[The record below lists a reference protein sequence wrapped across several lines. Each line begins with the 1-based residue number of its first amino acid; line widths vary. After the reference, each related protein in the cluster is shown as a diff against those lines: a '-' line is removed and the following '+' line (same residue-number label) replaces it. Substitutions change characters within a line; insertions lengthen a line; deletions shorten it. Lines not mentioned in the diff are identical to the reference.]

1 MKEIAM
7 NSKKSLHMSNTEF
20 RKYGHAVIDWI
31 ADYYDNVE
39 KYSVKS
45 QAKPG
50 DIRASLEKKP
60 PDSGEPM
67 DNILEDI
74 DSLIMPGITHWQ
86 SPMFFGYFPI
96 NTSGPSILADL
107 ISRGLGINGMLWE
120 TSPACTELET
130 HVLEWL
136 AVMLNLPDHFMFQN
150 GGGGVIQDTASS
162 ASLCAMIAAR
172 EKKNNGN
179 SNLFGCR
186 ERLIAYVS
194 SQTHSSVEKAAMVAG
209 IGSKNVRLIDVNN
222 DFSMNNS
229 SLKKQIIKDA
239 KDGYIPFFVCATIG
253 TTSSN
258 AIDSVYEIG
267 KICDK
272 YKLWVHVDA
281 AMAGT
286 ATLCPEYQYMHKGLE
301 YADSYTFNPHKWMLT
316 NFDCSCLFIKNRD
329 ELISA
334 LRIMPEYLNNQS
346 SKSGEVIDYRDWQIP
361 LGRRFRSLKLWT
373 VIRYY
378 GIEGL
383 QNYVRH
389 HINIAQQFLSWVKS
403 DERFEIMAPAPL
415 NLICFRAKGSDKLNK
430 DLLNYINNSGE
441 IYITHTRL
449 NGLFTLRLC
458 VGQTHTDVNHVKE
471 AWGLIKSGL
480 EKIKG

>member
-1 MKEIAM
+1 M
-7 NSKKSLHMSNTEF
+7 NRKKSIHMSNREF
-20 RKYGHAVIDWI
+20 RKYGHTVIDWI

-39 KYSVKS
+39 QYSVKS

-50 DIRASLEKKP
+50 DIKTSLEKNP
-60 PDSGEPM
+60 PESGESM
-67 DNILEDI
+67 HNILEDI

-107 ISRGLGINGMLWE
+107 ISSGLGINGMLWE

-130 HVLEWL
+130 HVLDWL

-186 ERLIAYVS
+186 EHLTAYVS
-194 SQTHSSVEKAAMVAG
+194 SQTHSSIEKAAMVAG
-209 IGSKNVRLIDVNN
+209 VGSKNVKLIDVNI
-222 DFSMNNS
+222 DFSMNIP

-286 ATLCPEYQYMHKGLE
+286 ATLCPEYKYMHKGLE

-361 LGRRFRSLKLWT
+361 LGRRFRSLKLWA

>member
-1 MKEIAM
+1 
-7 NSKKSLHMSNTEF
+7 
-20 RKYGHAVIDWI
+20 
-31 ADYYDNVE
+31 
-39 KYSVKS
+39 
-45 QAKPG
+45 
-50 DIRASLEKKP
+50 
-60 PDSGEPM
+60 
-67 DNILEDI
+67 
-74 DSLIMPGITHWQ
+74 
-86 SPMFFGYFPI
+86 
-96 NTSGPSILADL
+96 
-107 ISRGLGINGMLWE
+107 
-120 TSPACTELET
+120 
-130 HVLEWL
+130 
-136 AVMLNLPDHFMFQN
+136 
-150 GGGGVIQDTASS
+150 
-162 ASLCAMIAAR
+162 
-172 EKKNNGN
+172 
-179 SNLFGCR
+179 
-186 ERLIAYVS
+186 
-194 SQTHSSVEKAAMVAG
+194 
-209 IGSKNVRLIDVNN
+209 
-222 DFSMNNS
+222 
-229 SLKKQIIKDA
+229 LKKQIIKDA

-267 KICDK
+267 KICDE
-272 YKLWVHVDA
+272 YKLWMHVDA

-361 LGRRFRSLKLWT
+361 LGRRFRSLKLWA

-389 HINIAQQFLSWVKS
+389 HINMAQQFLSWVKS

-415 NLICFRAKGSDKLNK
+415 NLICFRVKGSNKLNE
-430 DLLNYINNSGE
+430 DLLNHINNTGE

-449 NGLFTLRLC
+449 NDLFTLRLC

-471 AWGLIKSGL
+471 AWELIKSGI

>member
-1 MKEIAM
+1 M
-7 NSKKSLHMSNTEF
+7 SKHSNQHMSTDEF
-20 RKYGHAVIDWI
+20 RKQGKKVIDWI
-31 ADYYDNVE
+31 ADYYDQIEQYPVL
-39 KYSVKS
+39 S
-45 QAKPG
+45 QVNPG
-50 DIRASLEKKP
+50 DIRSNLPQSAPIKGRDYGDILS
-60 PDSGEPM
+60 DM
-67 DNILEDI
+67 DKM
-74 DSLIMPGITHWQ
+74 MPGITHWQ
-86 SPMFFGYFPI
+86 SPNFHGFFPCA
-96 NTSGPSILADL
+96 TSGPAILGDL
-107 ISRGLGINGMLWE
+107 ISTGLGINGMNWT
-120 TSPACTELET
+120 TSPSCTEVET
-130 HVLEWL
+130 HVLDWL
-136 AVMLNLPDHFMFQN
+136 VDMMDLPNKFKSN
-150 GGGGVIQDTASS
+150 STGGGVLQDTASS
-162 ASLCAMIAAR
+162 SSLVALIAAR
-172 EKKNNGN
+172 EKASNGQINKNGGN
-179 SNLFGCR
+179 Q
-186 ERLIAYVS
+186 RLTAYSS
-194 SQTHSSVEKAAMVAG
+194 SQAHSSIEKAVKIAG
-209 IGSKNVRLIDVNN
+209 IGKDSLRLIKVD
-222 DFSMNNS
+222 DSFAMNPKHLRESIETDISN
-229 SLKKQIIKDA
+229 
-239 KDGYIPFFVCATIG
+239 GFTPTFVCATVG
-253 TTSSN
+253 TTSST
-258 AIDSVYEIG
+258 ALDPIEDIG
-267 KICDK
+267 KIC
-272 YKLWVHVDA
+272 LEFNIWLHVDA
-281 AMAGT
+281 ALAGP
-286 ATLCPEYQYMHKGLE
+286 AALCPEFRFIHDGLE

-449 NGLFTLRLC
+449 NDLFTLRLC

>member
-7 NSKKSLHMSNTEF
+7 NRKKSIHMSNREF

-39 KYSVKS
+39 QYSVKS

-50 DIRASLEKKP
+50 DIKTSLEKNP
-60 PDSGEPM
+60 PESGEPM
-67 DNILEDI
+67 HNILEDI

-86 SPMFFGYFPI
+86 SPKFFGYFPT

-107 ISRGLGINGMLWE
+107 ISSGLGVNGMLWE

-130 HVLEWL
+130 HVLDWL
-136 AVMLNLPDHFMFQN
+136 ATMLNFPDHFMSQN
-150 GGGGVIQDTASS
+150 EGGGVIQDTSSS

-186 ERLIAYVS
+186 EHLTAYVS
-194 SQTHSSVEKAAMVAG
+194 SQTHSSIEKAAMVAG
-209 IGSKNVRLIDVNN
+209 VGSKNVKLIDINN
-222 DFSMNNS
+222 DFSMNIPN
-229 SLKKQIIKDA
+229 LKKQIIKDA

-267 KICDK
+267 KICDE
-272 YKLWVHVDA
+272 YKLWMHVDA

-361 LGRRFRSLKLWT
+361 LGRRFRSLKLWA

-389 HINIAQQFLSWVKS
+389 HINMAQQFLSWVKS

-415 NLICFRAKGSDKLNK
+415 NLICFRVKGCNKLNE
-430 DLLNYINNSGE
+430 DLLNHINNTGE

-449 NGLFTLRLC
+449 NDLFTLRLC

-471 AWGLIKSGL
+471 AWELIKSGI

>member
-107 ISRGLGINGMLWE
+107 ISSGLGINGMLWE

-130 HVLEWL
+130 HVLDWL

-186 ERLIAYVS
+186 ERLTAYVS

-222 DFSMNNS
+222 DFSMNIS

-449 NGLFTLRLC
+449 NDLFTLRLC